1 MVIAVHHGLHT
12 HTLASKA
19 GSDNRAGLD
28 IEQWASLPGRTC
40 TTTAS
45 LAHTRWTISAYTHWT
60 LGLLCPGDMDAGR
73 IGAPMGIAGISTRTH
88 TGLSSL
94 VLLVQLVLVLGV
106 PWADSLGI
114 PALSG
119 SKFPAAP
126 QP

>member
-1 MVIAVHHGLHT
+1 MAYTHT

-28 IEQWASLPGRTC
+28 IEQGAWLPGRTC
-40 TTTAS
+40 TTAS
-45 LAHTRWTISAYTHWT
+45 LAHTRWTLSAYTHWT
-60 LGLLCPGDMDAGR
+60 GR
-73 IGAPMGIAGISTRTH
+73 LVAYCVPVTRTPDGLALPWASLVLVLAH

-94 VLLVQLVLVLGV
+94 VLLALLALVLGV

>member
-1 MVIAVHHGLHT
+1 MAYT

-28 IEQWASLPGRTC
+28 IEQGVWLPGRTC
-40 TTTAS
+40 TTAS
-45 LAHTRWTISAYTHWT
+45 LAHTRWTIYALTHTALDARLAYCVPVTRT
-60 LGLLCPGDMDAGR
+60 PDGLALPWA
-73 IGAPMGIAGISTRTH
+73 SLVLVLTH

-94 VLLVQLVLVLGV
+94 VLLALLVLVLGV

>member
-1 MVIAVHHGLHT
+1 MAYTHT
-12 HTLASKA
+12 HTLDSKA

-28 IEQWASLPGRTC
+28 IEQGAWLPGRTC
-40 TTTAS
+40 TTAS
-45 LAHTRWTISAYTHWT
+45 LAHTRWTLSAYTHWT
-60 LGLLCPGDMDAGR
+60 LGGLLCPGDTDAGR

-94 VLLVQLVLVLGV
+94 VLLALLVLVLGV

>member
-1 MVIAVHHGLHT
+1 MAYTHT

-28 IEQWASLPGRTC
+28 IEQGAWLPGRTC
-40 TTTAS
+40 TTAS
-45 LAHTRWTISAYTHWT
+45 LAHTRWTILSAYTHWT
-60 LGLLCPGDMDAGR
+60 GR
-73 IGAPMGIAGISTRTH
+73 LAYCVPVTRTPDGLALPWASPVLVLAH

-94 VLLVQLVLVLGV
+94 VLLALLVLVLGV